1 MKLLDKFCNW
11 YMGRKNKVAKEA
23 QKKVQDEKLKEAGDK
38 LKALYEFVRFINE
51 KCVRNRHERK
61 TFWRNVSEGRPLVEE
76 TIINVLRRMGVKEE
90 SIKAI
95 EDEKVNAIKKSE
107 DAEKAKKA
115 YEELQRKSAGLPFIV
130 NGKCE
135 NKGDSICN
143 LGYACDG
150 CPFNKDKE
158 ATKQQI
164 VAPGK

>member
-11 YMGRKNKVAKEA
+11 YMSRKNKVAKEA
-23 QKKVQDEKLKEAGDK
+23 QKKIQDEKLKEAGDK

-95 EDEKVNAIKKSE
+95 EDEKIKAIKKNE
-107 DAEKAKKA
+107 DTERAKKA
-115 YEELQRKSAGLPFIV
+115 YADNVKKAQGLPYIKDGV
-130 NGKCE
+130 CINTGE
-135 NKGDSICN
+135 SICN
-143 LGYACDG
+143 LGFACDG
-150 CPFNKDKE
+150 CPYNKEKK
-158 ATKQQI
+158 ATKKQM
-164 VAPGK
+164 VAPEK